1 MKVALIYGGKS
12 GEHEVSLRSAAS
24 VAANLSPVHRI
35 VPIGIT
41 QAGAWILQPDSVVE
55 DVRAGSPSME
65 LREQGPELLVAPG
78 GGLRAYGTHGASQL
92 AVDLAFPVLHGS
104 FGEDGTVQG
113 LLECAGIAYVGADV
127 LGSALGMDKEYA
139 KRLWMERGLSVVP
152 FMAIQAADKAHL
164 AELRDEAA
172 ARFGW
177 PLFVKPARTGSS
189 VGAAKVSGPAQW
201 DALVAD
207 AFRYDTKAL
216 VEPFMRAR
224 ELECSV
230 IGNAVPRA
238 FDPGEVAPSHEFY
251 DYEAKYIDPDGAKLF
266 IPAPVERS
274 VLDRVKAIAMEAYTA
289 LGLVGM
295 ARVDFFWDANGGK
308 LYLNEVNTI
317 PGFTSISMFPKM
329 CEAGGLGYGALL
341 DELMR
346 LALERHAEREAI
358 LFKRA

>member
-24 VAANLSPVHRI
+24 VAAKMSPEHKIIPV
-35 VPIGIT
+35 GIT
-41 QAGAWILQPDSVVE
+41 QAGAWILQPDSVIE
-55 DVRAGSPSME
+55 DVRAGAASMA
-65 LREQGPELLVAPG
+65 LREQGPELLIAPG
-78 GGLRAYGTHGASQL
+78 RGLRAYGSHGASQL

-113 LLECAGIAYVGADV
+113 LLECAGLAYVGADV
-127 LGSALGMDKEYA
+127 LGSALGMDKEFA
-139 KRLWMERGLSVVP
+139 KLLWMQRGLPVVP
-152 FMAIQAADKAHL
+152 FMTIHAADKPRL
-164 AELRDEAA
+164 AALRDEAA

-189 VGAAKVSGPAQW
+189 VGAAKISGPAQW

-207 AFRYDTKAL
+207 ALRYDTKAL

-224 ELECSV
+224 EIECSV

-238 FDPGEVAPSHEFY
+238 FEPGEIAPSHEFY
-251 DYEAKYIDPDGAKLF
+251 DYDAKYVDPDGAKLF
-266 IPAPVERS
+266 IPAPVER
-274 VLDRVKAIAMEAYTA
+274 VLLDRVKSVAAEAYAA

-295 ARVDFFWDANGGK
+295 ARVDFFMDVNDGE

-329 CEAGGLGYGALL
+329 CEAGGLGYAALL

-346 LALERHAEREAI
+346 LAIERHAEREAI
-358 LFKRA
+358 LYRRA